1 MGPAGRAVTA
11 GAAASASTPTT
22 AACIICRRIA
32 TACHV
37 AALLCWRLVKPALIV
52 THLPDRSIGIVREA
66 LEAGGCTVIERNPGD
81 PEALPA
87 AAEIAGVVTLGGR
100 QSATRVDEDPFLAE
114 EVDLLRGA
122 LGEGVPILG
131 MCLGAQLLAV
141 AAGGSVSYSGAM
153 NAGWPEMTMLPAA
166 AGDPLFGL
174 FPATLPVLKW
184 HEDVIQMPA
193 HATELAITPG
203 PGAALFRV
211 GESAW
216 ASQAHLELTPS
227 MLIEGWTV
235 DPSDVA
241 EIEGAGHP
249 IEEFRAQSRDH
260 LVAQMAAARPMFTAF
275 GQLASRLG
283 AAATS
288 CPSSPA

>member
-1 MGPAGRAVTA
+1 M
-11 GAAASASTPTT
+11 
-22 AACIICRRIA
+22 
-32 TACHV
+32 
-37 AALLCWRLVKPALIV
+37 IV

-66 LEAGGCTVIERNPGD
+66 LERGGCAVIECNPGD
-81 PEALPA
+81 AEPLPGA
-87 AAEIAGVVTLGGR
+87 DEIAGVVTLGGR
-100 QSATRVDEDPFLAE
+100 QSATRIDGDPFLVAE
-114 EVDLLRGA
+114 VQLLRGA
-122 LGEGVPILG
+122 LDQGVPILG

-153 NAGWPEMTMLPAA
+153 NAGWPGMTMLPAA
-166 AGDPLFGL
+166 AADPLFAP
-174 FPATLPVLKW
+174 FPATLPVLTW
-184 HEDVIQMPA
+184 HEDIIEMPA
-193 HATELAITPG
+193 DGTELATTPG

-216 ASQAHLELTPS
+216 GSQAHLELTPS

-235 DPSDVA
+235 DPADVA

-275 GQLASRLG
+275 GRLASG
-283 AAATS
+283 ATS
-288 CPSSPA
+288 CPSSSPA